1 MQINSLQSTSAA
13 QAVSRISQLHS
24 GSKPEG
30 VVASAS
36 ASAVDE
42 LELSSEAQQISQAQG
57 TGAPASL
64 SSDIRTDKVA
74 ALREAI
80 ASGTYETPERMSA
93 ALDKLLDTF
102 A

>member
-1 MQINSLQSTSAA
+1 MQIHSLQSTSAA
-13 QAVSRISQLHS
+13 QAVSRINHPHS

-57 TGAPASL
+57 IGGAESV
-64 SSDIRTDKVA
+64 SSGIRVDKVA

>member
-1 MQINSLQSTSAA
+1 MQIHSLQSTSAA
-13 QAVSRISQLHS
+13 QSVSRLSQPHS
-24 GSKPEG
+24 GSSPG
-30 VVASAS
+30 GVASVA

-42 LELSSEAQQISQAQG
+42 LELSSEAKQISQSQG
-57 TGAPASL
+57 PESTQGVSTG
-64 SSDIRTDKVA
+64 IRAEKVA

-80 ASGTYETPERMSA
+80 AGGAYETPERMSA